1 MRPGKTEKVPD
12 YLLFSEA
19 TN

>member
-1 MRPGKTEKVPD
+1 MRPGKTEKFPD